1 MSQLLEAS
9 TPRVKVMPFTPFRL
23 TQVAVRLKTRL
34 HNLAVLWQALGHVQL
49 RLDAEGFNLGYA
61 GSLVRL
67 RHDGNVDVFTR
78 RNFWLQT
85 GGLAQLNPT
94 SPHHDSY
101 TEVGSWCQVEDP
113 IPVGGGC
120 DHAE

>member
-1 MSQLLEAS
+1 MSQLLEVQAS
-9 TPRVKVMPFTPFRL
+9 PGEVMTVTPSGL
-23 TQVAVRLKTRL
+23 TQMVQGLRLKL
-34 HNLAVLWQALGHVQL
+34 HNVWVLWQALGRVQL
-49 RLDAEGFNLGYA
+49 RLDADGFNLGYA
-61 GSLVRL
+61 GSLIRL

-94 SPHHDSY
+94 SPHHDGY

-113 IPVGGGC
+113 IPVSGGC
-120 DHAE
+120 GHAE

>member
-1 MSQLLEAS
+1 
-9 TPRVKVMPFTPFRL
+9 MPALVPTRSSGL
-23 TQVAVRLKTRL
+23 TQIVSASLGAATRRRW
-34 HNLAVLWQALGHVQL
+34 HNMRVLWQALGRLQL
-49 RLDAEGFNLGYA
+49 GVDAQGFTLGYA
-61 GSLVRL
+61 GSQVRL
-67 RHDGNVDVFTR
+67 RHDGNVDVFTA

-113 IPVGGGC
+113 LEAGGC
-120 DHAE
+120 AHAE

>member
-1 MSQLLEAS
+1 MKLV
-9 TPRVKVMPFTPFRL
+9 TPIPSSGL
-23 TQVAVRLKTRL
+23 TQMARPTMWTRL
-34 HNLAVLWQALGHVQL
+34 QNFWVLWQALGGL
-49 RLDAEGFNLGYA
+49 RLTLDEAGLGVGYA
-61 GSLVRL
+61 GSLIRL

-113 IPVGGGC
+113 LPIQAQEC